1 MSGSDSEYEEE
12 SSEEEDEEESSESE
26 SEEESSETESEE
38 EDELNT
44 KKRARDSDGPTI
56 TIQKT
61 VKKHLGFRYD
71 KQQCSTIGNI
81 AKQMYF
87 YKYDRY
93 PPFHSEKKLSTNVYT
108 KCDTDVIVKAAKAW
122 RARFYTNVE

>member
-1 MSGSDSEYEEE
+1 MPDSDSEYEEE
-12 SSEEEDEEESSESE
+12 EEEESSEEESEEEEDDDSSESE
-26 SEEESSETESEE
+26 SEEEEES
-38 EDELNT
+38 NA
-44 KKRARDSDGPTI
+44 KKRARDSDGPAI

-71 KQQCSTIGNI
+71 KQQCSAIGNI

-93 PPFHSEKKLSTNVYT
+93 PPFHSERKLSTNVYT

-122 RARFYTNVE
+122 RARFYSNVE